1 KHKEATTP
9 ERPLNPATGSIFSTF
24 NNTRPTST
32 ALVDTLTHT
41 HRQQRLASSPPTPP
55 SHAAED
61 QHTHLEPIT
70 NKPSPT
76 RYMAGPPGAGRR
88 KALDFDDVAMFVKG
102 TSMARAMSP
111 SVSEATSRSSFSS
124 VREND
129 DGFAQTFTRSKISS
143 YTETPEDVF
152 DESPIAEVPQAVFRP
167 ALTNPGSKLHG
178 FWFPAEGFKGWRE
191 IPIKG
196 RIASRSSDDLR
207 KLHMTWDNPAPK
219 ITEPPVGV
227 YPPSAA
233 PLESLPSEIL
243 SSIIDLLVV
252 EIPPNGL
259 TTRNT
264 DLMSLLRTSR
274 SIHAATL
281 TTLYRHIT
289 IPHSR
294 IFRKFLTTITEYPVL
309 ATIVR
314 RLDFSHFN
322 PSIMFSTAAQR
333 LQAQNLT
340 SETLFHCLA
349 LTPYLKEFLAQDYID
364 DDLGPD
370 VLRKLL
376 FDMPSLTSIDFCGC
390 SSLAFKRSFTT
401 LLDDVWPETLTI
413 TKLSFHKSLSLPSA
427 LFETILP
434 RLPNVTHLDLA
445 ETRVTDKALLS
456 IPESAALTH
465 LNLARCKELSAD
477 VVIKF
482 VTSHPATKNLVF
494 LSLGTDPSTHL
505 LLGKSDL
512 DALLPNLP
520 ASLKSLSLRGSRMDS
535 SHIEQL
541 TRLSQTLEELAVGRG
556 LAMADIHRLFFRD
569 QQWQTHN
576 LKYIDICDVETIIGS
591 ASTLLAPA
599 SAPLLVVELSERA
612 YERAAKVKKNLQRV
626 GWDAQEFGSR
636 YWLTRTDTN
645 EPNFDHGHRSWKM
658 GAKSWGMRKIP
669 TVISEVGG
677 MYGSYMFGRR
687 L

>member
-1 KHKEATTP
+1 MA
-9 ERPLNPATGSIFSTF
+9 
-24 NNTRPTST
+24 
-32 ALVDTLTHT
+32 V
-41 HRQQRLASSPPTPP
+41 P
-55 SHAAED
+55 S
-61 QHTHLEPIT
+61 
-70 NKPSPT
+70 
-76 RYMAGPPGAGRR
+76 GAGRR
-88 KALDFDDVAMFVKG
+88 KVFDFDTAMFVKG

-111 SVSEATSRSSFSS
+111 SASEATSRSSFSS

-143 YTETPEDVF
+143 YIETPEDVF
-152 DESPIAEVPQAVFRP
+152 DESPTAELPQPVFQP
-167 ALTNPGSKLHG
+167 PLTQPNSKLHG
-178 FWFPAEGFKGWRE
+178 FWYPAEGFKGWRE

-196 RIASRSSDDLR
+196 RMASRSCDDLR
-207 KLHMTWDNPAPK
+207 KLHMTWENPAPK
-219 ITEPPVGV
+219 VQQTPAGI
-227 YPPSAA
+227 YPTSTA
-233 PLESLPSEIL
+233 PLERLPSEIL
-243 SSIIDLLVV
+243 GSIIDLLVV

-274 SIHAATL
+274 AIHAATL
-281 TTLYRHIT
+281 ATLYRHIT

-294 IFRKFLTTITEYPVL
+294 IFRKFLTTITDYPVL

-322 PSIMFSTAAQR
+322 PSIMFSTAAER

-349 LTPYLKEFLAQDYID
+349 LTPYLQEFLAQEYID

-390 SSLAFKRSFTT
+390 SSLAFKKAFMAILEDS
-401 LLDDVWPETLTI
+401 WPETLSV

-427 LFETILP
+427 VFETILP
-434 RLPNVTHLDLA
+434 RMPHVTHLDLA
-445 ETRVTDKALLS
+445 GTRVTDKALLS
-456 IPESAALTH
+456 IPESAKLTH
-465 LNLARCKELSAD
+465 LNLAKCKELSAD
-477 VVIKF
+477 VVTKF
-482 VTSHPATKNLVF
+482 VTSHPATRNLVF
-494 LSLGTDPSTHL
+494 LSLGADPSTHL

-512 DALLPNLP
+512 DVLLPNLP
-520 ASLKSLSLRGSRMDS
+520 PTLKSLNLRGSRMES
-535 SHIEQL
+535 SHIDQL
-541 TRLSQTLEELAVGRG
+541 SRLSQTLEELAVGRG
-556 LAMADIHRLFFRD
+556 LAMSDIHRLFFRD

-591 ASTLLAPA
+591 ASTLLASA
-599 SAPLLVVELSERA
+599 SAPLHVVELSERA
-612 YERAAKVKKNLQRV
+612 YERAAKVNKNLQRV
-626 GWDAQEFGSR
+626 GWLAHEFGSR
-636 YWLTRTDTN
+636 YWLRRIDTD

-669 TVISEVGG
+669 TVVSEVGG